1 MERGLEV
8 AEGMSRVELFEK
20 IRRDREFDG
29 LSMHAL
35 ARRYGVHRRTV
46 RQALGSAV
54 PPERKRPVGRPAP
67 ALGAWR
73 EWIDQ
78 ILIADQTAPRKQR
91 HTAKRIAD
99 RLAAEHGVVVAES
112 TMRDHVRKRRRELGL
127 AAEAFCEQVH
137 DPGVTAEVDWGEA
150 TVSVAGVLSVLGL
163 FLMRSCF
170 SGACFVMAFET
181 QCQQAFFEGHVHAL
195 DWFSGVFA
203 TIRYDN
209 LAAAAKKT
217 MKGRNRV
224 ENERFVAL
232 RSHYLYESWFT
243 LVGLE
248 GAHEKG
254 GVEGEVGRFRRNHLV
269 PVPEVA
275 DLAELNDRLLACCI
289 RDLDRTITGRS
300 ETVGARLSREID
312 TLRPLPCS
320 PFPTWEQSTH
330 RVNQKSMITVRRN
343 HYSVPVRLVGVKV
356 AARVGAREI
365 EVLADGQLVATHPRL
380 RGSQLRSARLDHY
393 LELLTTKPGALEHS
407 LALRQEREQGRWPDC
422 FDELWTLLKER
433 VGASDAA
440 RQIVDVLMLCRD
452 HDPATVELA
461 VRGALAAGAIDGRAV
476 ALLLDRKARPPAVA
490 IELPDRLAQHQR
502 PAPSLGEYD
511 QLLDREAVGQ

>member
-1 MERGLEV
+1 
-8 AEGMSRVELFEK
+8 VELFEK
-20 IRRDREFDG
+20 IRRDHEFDG
-29 LSMHAL
+29 LSTHAL

-46 RQALGSAV
+46 RQALGSAI
-54 PPERKRPVGRPAP
+54 PPERKRPVDRPAP
-67 ALGAWR
+67 ALGPFR

-78 ILIADQTAPRKQR
+78 ILLADQTAPRKQR
-91 HTAKRIAD
+91 HTAKRIGD
-99 RLAAEHGVVVAES
+99 RLADEHGVVVAGS

-150 TVSVAGVLSVLGL
+150 TVSLAGVLTVLGL

-195 DWFSGVFA
+195 AWYGGVFT

-209 LAAAAKKT
+209 LASAAKKT
-217 MKGRNRV
+217 MKGRSRV
-224 ENERFVAL
+224 ENERFTAL
-232 RSHYLYESWFT
+232 RSHYLYQSWFT
-243 LVGLE
+243 LVGIE

-254 GVEGEVGRFRRNHLV
+254 GVENEVGRFRRNHLV

-275 DLAELNDRLLACCI
+275 DLAELNERLLACCI
-289 RDLDRTITGRS
+289 RDLDRTIVGRS
-300 ETVGARLSREID
+300 ETVGVRLSEEID
-312 TLRPLPCS
+312 VLRPLPAS
-320 PFPTWEQSTH
+320 PFPTWEQSSH
-330 RVNQKSMITVRRN
+330 RVNQKSMVVVRRN
-343 HYSVPVRLVGVKV
+343 HYSVPVRLVGTKV

-365 EVLADGQLVATHPRL
+365 EVLAAGTLVASHPRL

-393 LELLTTKPGALEHS
+393 LELLKHKPGGLEHS

-433 VGASDAA
+433 VGPSEAA

-461 VRGALAAGAIDGRAV
+461 VRGALAAGAVDGRAV
-476 ALLLDRKARPPAVA
+476 ALLIDRKTRPPASA
-490 IELPDRLAQHQR
+490 IELPDHLARHDR
-502 PAPSLGEYD
+502 PVPGLEEYD
-511 QLLDREAVGQ
+511 QLLDNSRVVGP

>member
-1 MERGLEV
+1 M
-8 AEGMSRVELFEK
+8 ELFEK
-20 IRRDREFDG
+20 IRRDHEFDG
-29 LSMHAL
+29 LSTHAL

-54 PPERKRPVGRPAP
+54 VPERKRPVGRPAP
-67 ALGAWR
+67 ALGGWR
-73 EWIDQ
+73 EWIDE

-99 RLAAEHGVVVAES
+99 RLAEEHGVVVAGS

-150 TVSVAGVLSVLGL
+150 TVSLAGVLTVLGL

-170 SGACFVMAFET
+170 SGATFVMAFES

-195 DWFSGVFA
+195 DWFSGVF
-203 TIRYDN
+203 TTVRYDN

-217 MKGRNRV
+217 LKGRNRV
-224 ENERFVAL
+224 ENERFVSL

-243 LVGLE
+243 LVGIQ

-269 PVPEVA
+269 PVPELA
-275 DLAELNDRLLACCI
+275 DLAQLNERLLACCV
-289 RDLDRTITGRS
+289 RDLDRTIAGRS
-300 ETVGARLSREID
+300 ETVGARLSEEIEM
-312 TLRPLPCS
+312 LRPLPAS
-320 PFPTWEQSTH
+320 AFPTWEQSTH
-330 RVNQKSMITVRRN
+330 RVNQKAMITVRRN
-343 HYSVPVRLVGVKV
+343 HYSVPVRLVGAKV

-365 EVLADGQLVATHPRL
+365 DVLADGRSVATHPRL
-380 RGSQLRSARLDHY
+380 RGSQLRSAQLDHY
-393 LELLTTKPGALEHS
+393 LELLKDKPGALEHS
-407 LALRQEREQGRWPDC
+407 LALRQERERGGWPDC

-433 VGASDAA
+433 VGASEAA

-452 HDPATVELA
+452 HEAATVELA

-476 ALLLDRKARPPAVA
+476 ALLLDRKTRPPAVA
-490 IELPDRLAQHQR
+490 IELPDRLAAHER
-502 PAPSLGEYD
+502 PAPTLDEYD
-511 QLLDREAVGQ
+511 ELIDTEAVGR

>member
-1 MERGLEV
+1 
-8 AEGMSRVELFEK
+8 MSRVELFEK
-20 IRRDREFDG
+20 IRRDHEFDG
-29 LSMHAL
+29 LSTHAL

-46 RQALGSAV
+46 RQALESSV

-67 ALGAWR
+67 ALGPWR

-78 ILIADQTAPRKQR
+78 ILIADQTAPCKQR

-99 RLAAEHGVVVAES
+99 RLAEEHGVVVAGS

-150 TVSVAGVLSVLGL
+150 TVSLAGVLTVLGL

-170 SGACFVMAFET
+170 SGACFVMAFES

-195 DWFSGVFA
+195 DWFSGVFT

-217 MKGRNRV
+217 LKGRHRV
-224 ENERFVAL
+224 ENERFTAL

-243 LVGLE
+243 LVGIE

-275 DLAELNDRLLACCI
+275 DLAELNDRLLACCV
-289 RDLDRTITGRS
+289 RDLGRTIAGRS

-312 TLRPLPCS
+312 ILMPLPAS
-320 PFPTWEQSTH
+320 SFPTWEQSTH
-330 RVNQKSMITVRRN
+330 RVNQKAMITVRRN
-343 HYSVPVRLVGVKV
+343 HYSVPVRLVGTKV

-365 EVLADGQLVATHPRL
+365 EVLADGRRVATHPRL

-393 LELLTTKPGALEHS
+393 LELLRDKPGALEHS

-422 FDELWTLLKER
+422 FEELWTLLKER
-433 VGASDAA
+433 VGASEAG

-452 HDPATVELA
+452 HDPKIVELA
-461 VRGALAAGAIDGRAV
+461 VRGALTAGAIDGRAV
-476 ALLLDRKARPPAVA
+476 ALLIDRKTRPPAEA

-502 PAPSLGEYD
+502 PAPSLDEYD
-511 QLLDREAVGQ
+511 QLLDTGAVGR

>member
-1 MERGLEV
+1 MG
-8 AEGMSRVELFEK
+8 SRVELFEK
-20 IRRDREFDG
+20 IRRDHEFAG
-29 LSMHAL
+29 LSTREL

-54 PPERKRPVGRPAP
+54 PPERKRPEGRPAP
-67 ALGAWR
+67 ALGPWR

-78 ILIADQTAPRKQR
+78 ILIADRDAPRKQR
-91 HTAKRIAD
+91 HTAKRIRD
-99 RLAAEHGVVVAES
+99 RVAEEHGVVVAES

-127 AAEAFCEQVH
+127 AAEAFCPQVH

-150 TVSVAGVLSVLGL
+150 TVSVAGVLTVLGL

-195 DWFSGVFA
+195 DWFGGVFE

-217 MKGRNRV
+217 LKGRNRV

-243 LVGLE
+243 LSGVQ

-269 PVPEVA
+269 PVPEA
-275 DLAELNDRLLACCI
+275 QSLAELNDRLAASSI
-289 RDLDRTITGRS
+289 RDLDRTIVGRG

-312 TLRPLPCS
+312 VLRPLPCS

-343 HYSVPVRLVGVKV
+343 HYSVPVWLVGSKV

-365 EVLADGQLVATHPRL
+365 EVLADGQSVARHPRL

-393 LELLTTKPGALEHS
+393 LELLRDKPGALEHS
-407 LALRQEREQGRWPDC
+407 LALRQEREQGRWPEC
-422 FDELWTLLKER
+422 FDELWRLLGER
-433 VGASDAA
+433 VGASEAA
-440 RQIVDVLMLCRD
+440 RQIVDVLLLCRD
-452 HDPATVELA
+452 HDPTEVELA

-476 ALLLDRKARPPAVA
+476 TVLLDRRARPEPAA
-490 IELPDRLAQHQR
+490 LDLPERLAAHER
-502 PAPSLGEYD
+502 PVPSLGEYD
-511 QLLDREAVGQ
+511 RLIEPGQAR

>member
-1 MERGLEV
+1 MG
-8 AEGMSRVELFEK
+8 SRVELFEK

-29 LSMHAL
+29 LSTNAL
-35 ARRYGVHRRTV
+35 AIRYGVHRRTV

-78 ILIADQTAPRKQR
+78 ILIADQKAPRKQR

-99 RLAAEHGVVVAES
+99 RLADEHGVVVAGS

-127 AAEAFCEQVH
+127 AAQAFCPQVH

-150 TVSVAGVLSVLGL
+150 TVCLAGVLTVLGL
-163 FLMRSCF
+163 FWMRSCF
-170 SGACFVMAFET
+170 SGACFVMAFES
-181 QCQQAFFEGHVHAL
+181 QSQQAFFEGHVHAL
-195 DWFSGVFA
+195 DWFSGVFT

-209 LAAAAKKT
+209 LKAAAKKT
-217 MKGRNRV
+217 LKGRSRV

-232 RSHYLYESWFT
+232 RSHYLYQSWFT
-243 LVGLE
+243 LVGIE

-269 PVPEVA
+269 PVPEVT
-275 DLAELNDRLLACCI
+275 DLAELNERLLACCV
-289 RDLDRTITGRS
+289 RDLERTIDGQA
-300 ETVGARLSREID
+300 ETVGARLSQEIEV
-312 TLRPLPCS
+312 LRALPAGA
-320 PFPTWEQSTH
+320 FPTWEQSTH
-330 RVNQKSMITVRRN
+330 RVNQKSMITVRRS
-343 HYSVPVRLVGVKV
+343 HYSVPVRLVGTKV

-365 EVLADGQLVATHPRL
+365 EVLADGKLVATHPRL
-380 RGSQLRSARLDHY
+380 RGSGLRSARLDHY
-393 LELLTTKPGALEHS
+393 LELLEDKPGALEHS
-407 LALRQEREQGRWPDC
+407 LALRQEREQGRWPGC
-422 FDELWTLLKER
+422 FDELWALLKER
-433 VGASDAA
+433 LGASEAA
-440 RQIVDVLMLCRD
+440 RQIVDVLLLCRE
-452 HDPATVELA
+452 HDPKLVELA

-476 ALLLDRKARPPAVA
+476 ALLIDRKRRPAAVA
-490 IELPDRLAQHQR
+490 IELPERLAQHER
-502 PAPSLGEYD
+502 PAPGLGEYD

>member
-1 MERGLEV
+1 
-8 AEGMSRVELFEK
+8 MSRVELFEK
-20 IRRDREFDG
+20 IRRDREFAG
-29 LSMHAL
+29 LSLHAL
-35 ARRYGVHRRTV
+35 ARKYGVHRRTV
-46 RQALGSAV
+46 RQALESPL
-54 PPERKRPVGRPAP
+54 PPERKRPEGRPAP
-67 ALGAWR
+67 ALGAHR

-78 ILIADQTAPRKQR
+78 VLIDDQTAPVKQR

-99 RLAAEHGVVVAES
+99 RLATEHGVVVAGS

-127 AAEAFCEQVH
+127 AAEAFCPQVH

-150 TVSVAGVLSVLGL
+150 TVSLAGVLTVLSL

-195 DWFSGVFA
+195 NWYGGVFA

-209 LAAAAKKT
+209 LASAAKKT
-217 MKGRNRV
+217 LKGRNRV

-243 LVGLE
+243 LVGIE

-275 DLAELNDRLLACCI
+275 DLAELNERLLACCI
-289 RDLDRTITGRS
+289 RDLDRTIIGQR
-300 ETVGARLSREID
+300 ETVGARLSQEID
-312 TLRPLPCS
+312 VLRPLPVS

-330 RVNQKSMITVRRN
+330 RVNQKSMIVVRRN
-343 HYSVPVRLVGVKV
+343 HYSVPVRLVGTKV
-356 AARVGAREI
+356 SARVGAREI
-365 EVLADGQLVATHPRL
+365 EVLADGRTVATHPRL
-380 RGSQLRSARLDHY
+380 RGSQLRSALLDHY
-393 LELLTTKPGALEHS
+393 LELLKNKPGALEHS

-422 FDELWTLLKER
+422 FDELWQQLRDR
-433 VGASDAA
+433 VGASEAA
-440 RQIVDVLMLCRD
+440 RQIVDVLLLCRD
-452 HDPATVELA
+452 HVPEIVELA
-461 VRGALAAGAIDGRAV
+461 VRGALAAGAVDGRAV
-476 ALLLDRKARPPAVA
+476 ALLIDRKTRPPASA
-490 IELPDRLAQHQR
+490 IELPDRLAEHDR
-502 PAPSLGEYD
+502 PAPGLGEYD
-511 QLLDREAVGQ
+511 QLLDSEAVGQ

>member
-1 MERGLEV
+1 MG
-8 AEGMSRVELFEK
+8 SRVELFEK
-20 IRRDREFDG
+20 IRRDHEFAGSSTRE
-29 LSMHAL
+29 L

-46 RQALGSAV
+46 RQALGAAV
-54 PPERKRPVGRPAP
+54 PPERKRPEGRPAP

-78 ILIADQTAPRKQR
+78 ILIADRDAPRKQR
-91 HTAKRIAD
+91 HTAKRIGD
-99 RLAAEHGVVVAES
+99 RLAEEHGVVVAES
-112 TMRDHVRKRRRELGL
+112 TIRDHVRKRRRELGL
-127 AAEAFCEQVH
+127 AAEAFCPQVH

-150 TVSVAGVLSVLGL
+150 TVSLAGVLTVLGL

-170 SGACFVMAFET
+170 SGACFVIAFET
-181 QCQQAFFEGHVHAL
+181 QSQQAFLEGHVHAL
-195 DWFSGVFA
+195 DWFGGVFT

-217 MKGRNRV
+217 LKGRNRI

-243 LVGLE
+243 LVGIQ

-269 PVPEVA
+269 PVPEA
-275 DLAELNDRLLACCI
+275 GSLAELNDRLAAWSI
-289 RDLDRTITGRS
+289 RDLERTIVGRS

-312 TLRPLPCS
+312 TLRALPCS
-320 PFPTWEQSTH
+320 PFATWEQSTH

-343 HYSVPVRLVGVKV
+343 HYSVPVRLVGMKV
-356 AARVGAREI
+356 AARVGASEI
-365 EVLADGQLVATHPRL
+365 EVLADGQSVATHPRL

-393 LELLTTKPGALEHS
+393 LELLRDKPGALAHS
-407 LALRQEREQGRWPDC
+407 LALRQEREQGRWPEC
-422 FDELWTLLKER
+422 FDLLWQLLGER

-440 RQIVDVLMLCRD
+440 RQIVDVLLLCRD
-452 HDPATVELA
+452 HDPVTVELA

-476 ALLLDRKARPPAVA
+476 ELLCERKTRPPAA
-490 IELPDRLAQHQR
+490 ALELPDRLAAHDR
-502 PAPSLGEYD
+502 PEPGLDEYNELIE
-511 QLLDREAVGQ
+511 QGQAR

>member
-1 MERGLEV
+1 MG
-8 AEGMSRVELFEK
+8 SRVELFEK

-29 LSMHAL
+29 LSTHAL

-46 RQALGSAV
+46 RQALESAV
-54 PPERKRPVGRPAP
+54 PPERKRPEGRPAP

-78 ILIADQTAPRKQR
+78 ILIADRDAPRKQR

-99 RLAAEHGVVVAES
+99 RLAEEHGVVVAGS

-150 TVSVAGVLSVLGL
+150 TVSLAGVLTVLGL

-181 QCQQAFFEGHVHAL
+181 QCQQAFFEGHVAAF
-195 DWFSGVFA
+195 DFFTGVFA
-203 TIRYDN
+203 TCRYDN
-209 LAAAAKKT
+209 LKAAAKKT
-217 MKGRNRV
+217 LRGRGRV

-275 DLAELNDRLLACCI
+275 DLAELNERLLACCI
-289 RDLDRTITGRS
+289 RDLDRTIAGQT
-300 ETVGARLSREID
+300 ETVGARLSREIEM
-312 TLRPLPCS
+312 LRPLPALV
-320 PFPTWEQSTH
+320 FPTWEQSTH

-343 HYSVPVRLVGVKV
+343 YYSVPVRLVGTKV
-356 AARVGAREI
+356 SARVGAREI
-365 EVLADGQLVATHPRL
+365 DVLADGKLVASHPRL

-393 LELLTTKPGALEHS
+393 LELLKNKPGALEHS

-422 FDELWTLLKER
+422 FDELWALLRER

-452 HDPATVELA
+452 HDLATVELA

-476 ALLLDRKARPPAVA
+476 ALLIDRKTRPPAAA
-490 IELPDRLAQHQR
+490 IELPDRLARHDR
-502 PAPSLGEYD
+502 PAPGLGEYD
-511 QLLDREAVGQ
+511 QLLDTGTVGR